1 MSIASCS
8 VAALRISSQLP
19 KAFRV
24 IPVGRF
30 HAHDGR
36 PGGRWYLL
44 PERGRQIAALAN
56 QSSKGLLI
64 DYEHESL
71 KKNDAPEA
79 GRAKAFEWRDDGLY
93 VTDASWTAEAK
104 AMIAADKKRF
114 ISPVFRFNGA
124 TGEVLSLESIALT
137 GDPALLGLTDLSQ
150 VAVASAQKPLPAVQV
165 SERDRELLQ
174 HVFGQTPEQLA
185 ALQAESAEPAKPEGV
200 SDQDWQKLRHV
211 FGDDVVASMGK
222 G

>member
-1 MSIASCS
+1 MSIASCG

-56 QSSKGLLI
+56 QSSKGVLI
-64 DYEHESL
+64 DFEHESL
-71 KKNDAPEA
+71 KKDDAPEA
-79 GRAKAFEWRDDGLY
+79 GRAKTFEWRDDGLY

-185 ALQAESAEPAKPEGV
+185 VLQAESAEPAKPEGV

-211 FGDDVVASMGK
+211 FGDDVLTSK
-222 G
+222 